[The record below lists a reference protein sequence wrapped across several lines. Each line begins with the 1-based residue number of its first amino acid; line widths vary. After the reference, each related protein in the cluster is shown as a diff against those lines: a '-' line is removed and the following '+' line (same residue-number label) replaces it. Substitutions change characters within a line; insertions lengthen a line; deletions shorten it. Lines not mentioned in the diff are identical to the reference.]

1 MARTAMGAKALQ
13 LFRGGLNKLSLWAE
27 HIGGACCDPAVA
39 PKIDRL
45 SPTINPENA
54 NVHTNPFG
62 HRDYWHFGTLADSI
76 REQII
81 RHINTQGVGAQLEVM
96 ILPTFCLLNAV
107 RVDVLAEETGLAFT
121 LKTRNGTVLPGTT
134 TYPDVGEEPGAPSG
148 QLIKVAE
155 TESGSGCG
163 EVARVQSAGAYTG
176 IGALGGA
183 TRTYTLGVA
192 GHGGEFALEADVL
205 ILEVTALPVGGVLG
219 HFDIQVH
226 ATYTAPGRSEASR

>member
-1 MARTAMGAKALQ
+1 MARNSMGAKALQ

-27 HIGGACCDPAVA
+27 HIGGACCDPAVT

-45 SPTINPENA
+45 SPTVNPENA
-54 NVHTNPFG
+54 NIHTNPFG
-62 HRDYWHFGTLADSI
+62 HRDYWHFGTLHDSL

-81 RHINTQGVGAQLEVM
+81 RHINTEGVGAQLEVM
-96 ILPTFCLLNAV
+96 ILPTFSLLNAV

-121 LKTRNGTVLPGTT
+121 LKTRNGTALPGTT
-134 TYPDVGEEPGAPSG
+134 AFPGEGAEISG
-148 QLIKVAE
+148 QLIKVTE
-155 TESGSGCG
+155 TEGGSGCG
-163 EVARVQSAGAYTG
+163 EVTRVQSVGAYTG

-183 TRTYTLGVA
+183 TRTYMMGVA
-192 GHGGEFALEADVL
+192 GQGGEFALEADVL
-205 ILEVTALPVGGVLG
+205 ILEVTALPVGGVIG